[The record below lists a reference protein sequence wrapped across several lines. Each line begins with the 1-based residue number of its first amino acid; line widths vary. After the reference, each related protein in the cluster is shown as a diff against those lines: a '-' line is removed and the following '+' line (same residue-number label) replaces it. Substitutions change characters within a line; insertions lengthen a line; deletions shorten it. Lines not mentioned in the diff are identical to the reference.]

1 VHGIFIFFKSSSA
14 RSPSAIFFF
23 LNERKSPSAISV
35 GPYRFSNQ
43 HGIFILT
50 QIRSCLF
57 TLHDE
62 QRTCRSR
69 HGPRRAIDC
78 GQRIKTSQYHQH
90 SGSTTTLPAGATG
103 RPWQRSRGPR
113 QVMCARATAPWQ
125 LAWPGRGRRAGAGCC
140 AHLHRLAP
148 FRPPMM
154 PTLSTAY
161 RVARFS
167 SAIRPPIM
175 PPIHSTTRSP
185 IPQRHRRENPSTP
198 PGGRRPLRAAC
209 GVRFH
214 LFFITPL
221 PQCPLLF

>member
-1 VHGIFIFFKSSSA
+1 M
-14 RSPSAIFFF
+14 
-23 LNERKSPSAISV
+23 NERKSPSAISV

-125 LAWPGRGRRAGAGCC
+125 LAWPGQGQPRPPSGCGLLRAPSSLRTFPASNDADAFDGLSRCALFLGDPPAHHAADPLHHPIANSPAASPRESIHTARRAA
-140 AHLHRLAP
+140 AP
-148 FRPPMM
+148 
-154 PTLSTAY
+154 
-161 RVARFS
+161 
-167 SAIRPPIM
+167 
-175 PPIHSTTRSP
+175 
-185 IPQRHRRENPSTP
+185 
-198 PGGRRPLRAAC
+198 AC

-214 LFFITPL
+214 LFLKIT
-221 PQCPLLF
+221 